1 MVRHLPY
8 VLLALAG
15 GVSLALQAP
24 INARLREVIRTSA
37 LSSALVST
45 VVSVG
50 VLTVLILLTRGQG
63 SGLSNLGT
71 GPWWIYI
78 GGLCGVVFLVAS
90 LVGVARQGVMV
101 TFVAVVVGQVLAAA
115 VVDRFGFF
123 GVDRIALSWER
134 SAAAVLLLVAL
145 GLLLMDQGPAT

>member
-24 INARLREVIRTSA
+24 INARLKEVIRSSA

-45 VVSVG
+45 VVSVA
-50 VLTVLILLTRGQG
+50 VLTVLILVTHRSG

-90 LVGVARQGVMV
+90 LVGVAEQGVLV
-101 TFVAVVVGQVLAAA
+101 TFVAVVAGQVVAAM
-115 VVDRFGFF
+115 VVDRFGWF
-123 GVDRIALSWER
+123 GVEPIGLSWER
-134 SAAAVLLLVAL
+134 SAAAVLMLVAL
-145 GLLLMDQGPAT
+145 ALLLADRGSTT